1 MTPSVDCGVLLL
13 ASQVAGRMA
22 VYRMFLLHQRG
33 KIQFLYI
40 CISRR
45 HVVTR
50 KWLPHIWGSMA
61 ETFQR
66 YIIKYSHSVVPGLF
80 LNLVLPARITI
91 LRRKR
96 KIRDRETTHSV
107 LSATIK
113 INLQDEQ

>member
-1 MTPSVDCGVLLL
+1 MTPSVDCDVLLL

-22 VYRMFLLHQRG
+22 VYRMTLLHQRG

-61 ETFQR
+61 ENFQR
-66 YIIKYSHSVVPGLF
+66 YIIKYSHSVGPGLF
-80 LNLVLPARITI
+80 
-91 LRRKR
+91 
-96 KIRDRETTHSV
+96 
-107 LSATIK
+107 
-113 INLQDEQ
+113 